1 LDVGDAQVRTAVLE
15 RIGEVAG
22 AVNRAR
28 AALGARRRELMDSE
42 GRAEFAAEF
51 ALLGQAVTAALAA
64 ADTPDACDEQ
74 LGRLMLRL
82 ENLES
87 RFAEF
92 DDFLTDLSAKRED
105 VYEALSARKQALLD
119 ERARRADRLAA
130 SAERILSGVRRRAAA
145 LESVDDVNT
154 YFASDPM
161 VAKLRSTAEELRGL
175 GDTVR
180 AEELDGRVKAAR
192 QEAGRALRDR
202 IDLYDDGGETLRL
215 GRHRFAVN
223 TQPIDLTMVPHRGE
237 MAVTVT
243 GTDFRQ
249 PVRDPG
255 FQDTREFWDQ
265 LLPSE
270 SPEVYRSEYL
280 AAAVLADAEGGA
292 DGPSVAEL
300 SEAALGDGGE
310 LAAVVRKA
318 AEARYD

>member
-1 LDVGDAQVRTAVLE
+1 P
-15 RIGEVAG
+15 
-22 AVNRAR
+22 
-28 AALGARRRELMDSE
+28 S
-42 GRAEFAAEF
+42 
-51 ALLGQAVTAALAA
+51 
-64 ADTPDACDEQ
+64 C
-74 LGRLMLRL
+74 
-82 ENLES
+82 
-87 RFAEF
+87 
-92 DDFLTDLSAKRED
+92 
-105 VYEALSARKQALLD
+105 
-119 ERARRADRLAA
+119 
-130 SAERILSGVRRRAAA
+130 
-145 LESVDDVNT
+145 
-154 YFASDPM
+154 ASDPM

-318 AEARYD
+318 AEARYDEGYERGVHDHDAVLILREVLRLRAAAGLLRHPARARAAARLFWAFGAGPEDRETWRTRAVSLARARDAFGLRGSPAVGELCAELAGAVGGFLGGAGLPAGSAAEAGGYLFEELSQAPAGFGTSAEAR